1 MKEIIKDFGKALENN
16 YLGVTAKVMEDCQS
30 RINPISKEFFKIV
43 EDKLLNK
50 EQLEKGV
57 Q

>member
-1 MKEIIKDFGKALENN
+1 MKDIIKDFGKALENN
-16 YLGVTAKVMEDCQS
+16 YLGITAKVIEDCQS
-30 RINPISKEFFKIV
+30 RINPNSKEFFRIV
-43 EDKLLNK
+43 EDKLFNK